1 MSRDLEHLLNET
13 AAEPSRPVD
22 PAEIARLAGRRR
34 RRRRGGTAIAGV
46 AAMAALVTAVA
57 LPLADGT
64 NDVTTPPAGEA
75 NPADVPPLP
84 ADQPDLDIEAP
95 LCGSCIGE
103 VDDKSAARALA
114 DAFVAF
120 ATEPSKDTA
129 AALPFADT
137 VELGLGPDSLVM
149 RTADEL
155 SDPDA
160 WAIDRELVPGD
171 TEPFSALE
179 TIRHT
184 NTKMAVREYRQ
195 VRTESE
201 DLPWESLCAWEPPPP
216 PDSVAGMQ
224 RVSVQADYDTVG
236 TIQDMFYVDLY
247 VDEAGLIH
255 AVTLTLCVW
264 S

>member
-13 AAEPSRPVD
+13 AVEPSRPID
-22 PAEIARLAGRRR
+22 PAEIARLAGKRR
-34 RRRRGGTAIAGV
+34 RRRRGGTAVAGV

-64 NDVTTPPAGEA
+64 NDVTTPPPAEPG
-75 NPADVPPLP
+75 PADP
-84 ADQPDLDIEAP
+84 DIEAP
-95 LCGSCIGE
+95 LCGVCIGE
-103 VDDKSAARALA
+103 VDDRSGARALA
-114 DAFVAF
+114 DAFVVF
-120 ATEPSKDTA
+120 AIQRSKDTM

-137 VELGLGPDSLVM
+137 VELGLGPDSLIE

-160 WAIDRELVPGD
+160 WAIDRELAPGD
-171 TEPFSALE
+171 TEQFSALE
-179 TIRHT
+179 TIRQANT
-184 NTKMAVREYRQ
+184 NMEVREYRE

-224 RVSVQADYDTVG
+224 RVSVQADYDTVA
-236 TIQDMFYVDLY
+236 TIHDMFYVDLY
-247 VDEAGLIH
+247 VDEDGLIR
-255 AVTLTLCVW
+255 AVTLTLCAW
-264 S
+264 

>member
-22 PAEIARLAGRRR
+22 PAEIARLADKRR

-64 NDVTTPPAGEA
+64 NDVTTPPAAEPDSA
-75 NPADVPPLP
+75 NIPAP

-95 LCGSCIGE
+95 LCGVCIGE

-137 VELGLGPDSLVM
+137 VELGLGPDSLIE

-160 WAIDRELVPGD
+160 WAIDRELVPGG
-171 TEPFSALE
+171 TEQFSALE
-179 TIRHT
+179 TIRH
-184 NTKMAVREYRQ
+184 NDTKMAVREYRQ

-224 RVSVQADYDTVG
+224 RVSVQADYDTVA

-247 VDEAGLIH
+247 VDEDGLIR

-264 S
+264 